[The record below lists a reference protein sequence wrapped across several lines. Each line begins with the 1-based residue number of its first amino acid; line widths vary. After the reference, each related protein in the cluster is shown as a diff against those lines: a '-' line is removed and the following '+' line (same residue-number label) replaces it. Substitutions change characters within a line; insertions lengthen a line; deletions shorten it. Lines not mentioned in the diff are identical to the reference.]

1 MKYRNLIGA
10 FFVVLVVTIVVSGCV
25 YMFRWL
31 DKRDEIVPTNRS
43 LGYDVS
49 TFLGVDTEFVLSA
62 LERDDVTFLDITE
75 PEQRAEGYMYLVMR
89 ENIQGLDFVTTM
101 VFFDPTVEQQQEEE
115 EPPEG
120 EEAGESQETEATTEE
135 TEEPEVEEGGF
146 TGLINRI
153 PLPGARSDVARC
165 IGYTKRWDSNSTDW
179 TPAQMKSTNTI
190 FACLV
195 DKYGA
200 LNKDNGYTRIK
211 VQSGEK
217 YDPETMPEEVL
228 AEYNQNIVVS
238 ENLVAYRGAWIK
250 TYLARSL
257 MDKCVRFRY
266 GRAGEDKHVFVEIL
280 HYIPSQYP
288 YKKSNS

>member
-10 FFVVLVVTIVVSGCV
+10 FFVVLVVTIVTSGCV
-25 YMFRWL
+25 YMFKWL
-31 DKRDEIVPTNRS
+31 NKRDEIVPTNRS

-49 TFLGVDTEFVLSA
+49 TYLGVDTEFVLSA
-62 LERDDVTFLDITE
+62 LKRDNVTFLDITE
-75 PEQRAEGYMYLVMR
+75 PEQRADGYMYLVMR
-89 ENIQGLDFVTTM
+89 ENIQGLDFVTTL
-101 VFFDPTVEQQQEEE
+101 VFFDPTIEQMKEEE
-115 EPPEG
+115 EP
-120 EEAGESQETEATTEE
+120 AESEE
-135 TEEPEVEEGGF
+135 TGENEESSAEETDEADAEEGGF

-165 IGYTKRWDSNSTDW
+165 IGYTKRWDSTSTEW
-179 TPAQMKSTNTI
+179 TPAQMNSTNTI

-211 VQSGEK
+211 VESGEK
-217 YDPETMPEEVL
+217 YNPETMPEEVL

-238 ENLVAYRGAWIK
+238 SNLVAYRGAWIK

-257 MDKCVRFRY
+257 ADKCVRFRY

-280 HYIPSQYP
+280 QYVPSQYP
-288 YKKSNS
+288 YKKSKS